1 MDYQGVIEVSEL
13 AQHTG
18 DPKLVILDCRYN
30 LAAPEAGVQEYLDGH
45 IPGARYA
52 SLHGDLSG
60 PCQRYGGRHPLPSAA
75 QFTEFARTAGVSP
88 DSQVVVYDDQRFAFA
103 ARAWWLLRHFGHQRV
118 AMLNGGL
125 SAWKN
130 AGQAMET
137 GPASEVAAGTF
148 SARAAE
154 GDLLHHDDIYPYLD
168 NPPWQL
174 VDAREPK
181 RFLGNEEPIDPIAGH
196 IPTAINMPWQAI
208 TDNDGFLLSPPALK
222 AHWQNIPADDNIVC
236 YCGSGVTACVV
247 ALGLHILG
255 RDDVAIYDG
264 SWSEWGTRTDT
275 PVETGP
281 AEA

>member
-30 LAAPEAGVQEYLDGH
+30 LADPEAGLQAYLDGH
-45 IPGARYA
+45 LPGAHYA

-75 QFTEFARTAGVSP
+75 QFTEFARAAGISP

-118 AMLNGGL
+118 AILNGGL
-125 SAWKN
+125 SAWLN

-137 GPASEVAAGTF
+137 GPAAAVAEGTF
-148 SARAAE
+148 SASAAE
-154 GDLLHHDDIYPYLD
+154 GELLHHDDIYPYLD

-196 IPTAINMPWQAI
+196 IPTAINKPWQAV
-208 TDNDGFLLSPPALK
+208 TDSDGFLLDLPALK
-222 AHWQNIPADDNIVC
+222 AHWQSIPADDNIVC
-236 YCGSGVTACVV
+236 YCGSGVTACVNLF
-247 ALGLHILG
+247 ALAQLG
-255 RDDVAIYDG
+255 RSARLYPG
-264 SWSEWGTRTDT
+264 SWSDWCAQILHPRKT
-275 PVETGP
+275 
-281 AEA
+281 AEQA